1 MMPASPEE
9 TARAMVGGEAATK
22 TRQRPWLNVL
32 KVVVSTG
39 LLVLV
44 ISQADLR
51 AVWNLVADA
60 HVGALVAAF
69 VVVQI
74 GVILRAGRWMALMRG
89 QGDTTPYSTLLY
101 LYYVGAFFNTF
112 LPTGFG
118 GDAIRIYE
126 LSQDGSTPRSAI
138 STVVA
143 ERALGLLVQFA
154 VALLV
159 LPLAWRMIPQ
169 NVALLLVAFVLAAF
183 VGTALFMSRK
193 LFSWMAAHLPLAG
206 RVLNHPKVAALYA
219 SFHGY
224 TPRAVRAAAGI
235 SVVFNITL
243 ILSQWLLARAIG
255 IQLGVLEF
263 AVFTPILSTLLLVP
277 ITIGG
282 LGVREGGYVLLYGQ
296 AGVPQDQ
303 ALALSLLTY
312 ATTLAS
318 GLIGGGLYVIV
329 GLQRMRTRVQDA
341 G

>member
-1 MMPASPEE
+1 MMPAPSDD
-9 TARAMVGGEAATK
+9 RASAMAAQESAAQSRSK
-22 TRQRPWLNVL
+22 PWLNVL
-32 KVVVSTG
+32 KVVVSAG

-44 ISQADLR
+44 ITQADLR
-51 AVWNLVADA
+51 AVWHLVAGA
-60 HVGALVAAF
+60 QMGALAAAF
-69 VVVQI
+69 VVVQL
-74 GVILRAGRWMALMRG
+74 GVVLRAGRWMALMRG
-89 QGDTTPYSTLLY
+89 QGDHTPYGTLLY

-126 LSQDGSTPRSAI
+126 LSQDGGTPRAAI

-154 VALLV
+154 MALLL
-159 LPLAWRMIPQ
+159 LPLAWRLIPQ
-169 NVALLLVAFVLAAF
+169 EVALLLLVFVLGAF

-193 LFSWMAAHLPLAG
+193 LYAWMADHLPLVG
-206 RVLNHPKVAALYA
+206 RLLRHPKIVALYG

-224 TPRAVRAAAGI
+224 SPRSVRQAAGI
-235 SVVFNITL
+235 SVLFNVTL
-243 ILSQWLLARAIG
+243 ILNQWLLARALGIG
-255 IQLGVLEF
+255 LGVLEF

-296 AGVPQDQ
+296 AGIPQDQ

-318 GLIGGGLYVIV
+318 GLIGGVLYVVV
-329 GLQRMRTRVQDA
+329 GLRRMRGRPRNA

>member
-1 MMPASPEE
+1 MITPTSDESAN
-9 TARAMVGGEAATK
+9 AAVMANSATTSRRK
-22 TRQRPWLNVL
+22 AWLNVL

-39 LLVLV
+39 LIALI

-51 AVWNLVADA
+51 AVWDLVVDA
-60 HVGALVAAF
+60 HLGALVAALL
-69 VVVQI
+69 VVQVGI
-74 GVILRAGRWMALMRG
+74 VLRAGRWMALMRG
-89 QGDTTPYSTLLY
+89 QGDTTAYGTLLY

-126 LSQDGSTPRSAI
+126 LSQDGSTPQSAI

-154 VALLV
+154 MALLV
-159 LPLAWRMIPQ
+159 LPFAWDIIPRE
-169 NVALLLVAFVLAAF
+169 VGLLLVIIVLAAF
-183 VGTALFMSRK
+183 LATALFMSRK
-193 LFSWMAAHLPLAG
+193 LFAWIAEHLPLAG
-206 RVLNHPKVAALYA
+206 RALNHPKVVSLYA

-224 TPRAVRAAAGI
+224 SPSAVRRAAGI
-235 SVVFNITL
+235 SVVFNVTL
-243 ILSQWLLARAIG
+243 ILSQWLLARALGIG
-255 IQLGVLEF
+255 LGMLEF

-277 ITIGG
+277 VTIGG

-312 ATTLAS
+312 ATTLIS
-318 GLIGGGLYVIV
+318 GLIGGLLYVVV
-329 GLQRMRTRVQDA
+329 GAWRVRAPDPR
-341 G
+341 